1 MENKDVEFLAN
12 AKECYKLYGLR
23 TTIDYIYTTFP
34 DFKNKIIKAL
44 NEIYIIEEIELEE
57 QENIL
62 HIIEDISN
70 DIKSSQNL
78 IILNR
83 GYKGEWPKNDF
94 IKLQKNSARIKYK
107 LEILIHLI
115 KSDINTKLNSKYQQ
129 NK

>member
-57 QENIL
+57 QENIRANS
-62 HIIEDISN
+62 D
-70 DIKSSQNL
+70 
-78 IILNR
+78 
-83 GYKGEWPKNDF
+83 DF
-94 IKLQKNSARIKYK
+94 INSLSTNAKKEWARRMSYGGD
-107 LEILIHLI
+107 EFEM
-115 KSDINTKLNSKYQQ
+115 
-129 NK
+129 